1 MAKTATLQIGETTIS
16 VPLKKI
22 LKAIM
27 EDVAIDDGHSLPK
40 LAEGE
45 EYAGIVFDAETGKPS
60 HHLILLPGEFTGTW
74 EQAKA
79 WAASI
84 GGELPTRQEQS
95 FLFAQLKRLFQ
106 PKWHWSC
113 VERSSGAAWGQHF
126 GGGGQG
132 YVYKYDT
139 SLARAVRRSFLQ

>member
-22 LKAIM
+22 LKAII

-45 EYAGIVFDAETGKPS
+45 AYAGIVFDAETGKPS

-79 WAASI
+79 WAESI

-113 VERSSGAAWGQHF
+113 DEHSSGYAWIQDVSDGY
-126 GGGGQG
+126 QG
-132 YVYKYDT
+132 YGGKYYGN
-139 SLARAVRRSFLQ
+139 LARAVRRSFLQ